1 MLRYESASKV
11 GASAVNAILSEA
23 AGVQRQW
30 WQGTLGFENEPATAP
45 VVLRG
50 ITPLFRSNVPLED
63 DLFMAFGDMVAIVD
77 LLADWSVR
85 FNVKWRLH
93 MNDEDWG
100 AIDPTG
106 PTPMLLDQMTK
117 WSKRA
122 KVPAAGRSKWL
133 IPDTRRRDI
142 GDRHGT

>member
-11 GASAVNAILSEA
+11 AASAVNVILSEA

-30 WQGTLGFENEPATAP
+30 WHGTIGFENEQASSPA
-45 VVLRG
+45 VLRG
-50 ITPLFRSNVPLED
+50 LTPLFRSNVPLED

-77 LLADWSVR
+77 LLIDWAGR
-85 FNVKWRLH
+85 FGIKWRLF

-106 PTPMLLDQMTK
+106 VSQVLLDQMTK

-122 KVPAAGRSKWL
+122 KVPVAGRAKWM